1 MMVGGVAL
9 GGLGVRQILS
19 DAQSPQIPVIYD
31 WNNEVLGQ
39 SPAVEQEN
47 FNANEN
53 VYVPDGTTAD
63 SGSTDVEAATE
74 DGAVNEEGAGEIDE

>member
-47 FNANEN
+47 SNVNED

-74 DGAVNEEGAGEIDE
+74 DEAVSEEGAGEIDE